1 MAGKR
6 KDNDK
11 ITINN
16 INMKKLKSL
25 QEWAE
30 YTSPRIGLIEV
41 ETAQVLCGSGDEQIS
56 GALTG
61 ASWET
66 GEDAEW

>member
-11 ITINN
+11 IAINI

-25 QEWAE
+25 QGAE
-30 YTSPRIGLIEV
+30 YTSPRIDLIEV
-41 ETAQVLCGSGDEQIS
+41 ETAQVLCGSGDVQIS